1 MNQEKMIE
9 IASEIIFSHEGNY
22 GSVNR
27 DDNGAISV
35 GKVQWHGNR
44 ALNLMRTICKALG
57 ASQSTSFL
65 GEALYTEITAKGT
78 SWAKRKA
85 TEAESARISQALSTE
100 EGKKAQDA
108 LALADIT
115 GYCTHIKNLG
125 VTDPAA
131 IIFMADIENQG
142 GAGASKRIIQAA
154 SGKNLDALYI
164 AAKVDR
170 VFRKYTARR
179 DAVYAEV
186 KQYEEKK
193 EGTQMAVLIGHAS
206 IDENG
211 TIQGR
216 TAGDQTAKEIC
227 TRSWYNKPW
236 NVYLECLDDNLTEKA
251 AVFMEQICADADFGY
266 SQPNRWKGY
275 NSIINN
281 GRKVAGAKGDFDCS
295 SLVLSCYILAGL
307 SIAATGYTGNMK
319 SILVGTGKFK
329 AHTASKYIS
338 SDAHAKRGGIYL
350 SEGSHVVMALSNGK
364 NASESSSGG
373 SGSTQISEGNKK
385 YVGQG
390 IGTATAKTNMN
401 VRSGSGTGNPSIGG
415 VNKGASVE
423 VLEKLSNGWLK
434 IVWPG
439 ASCGYAYTSNRSGK
453 YYTYVA
459 NKAVGSGNASLKPV
473 AAKSKSNA
481 LAGTYTT
488 TANLNLRAKPG
499 VLKANNVITV
509 MDKGD
514 KVQNYGYYTMIN
526 GVKWLYVAYE
536 NLTGY
541 CSEEYLK
548 K

>member
-1 MNQEKMIE
+1 MNLAQIAE
-9 IASEIIFSHEGNY
+9 IAAKIIFSHEGNY

-57 ASQSTSFL
+57 ASQSTSIL
-65 GEALYTEITAKGT
+65 GAALCTEINAKST

-85 TEAESARISQALSTE
+85 TEEESARISKVLSTE
-100 EGKKAQDA
+100 EGKRAQDA

-154 SGKNLDALYI
+154 SGKNLDALYV
-164 AAKVDR
+164 AAKEDR
-170 VFRKYTARR
+170 VFKKYTARR
-179 DAVYAEV
+179 NAVYAEV

-211 TIQGR
+211 TIQGK
-216 TAGDQTAKEIC
+216 TAGDQTGKEIC

-236 NVYLECLDDNLTEKA
+236 NVYLECLDDNLAEKA
-251 AVFMEQICADADFGY
+251 AGFMEQICADADFGY

-281 GRKVAGAKGDFDCS
+281 GRKVAGTKGDFDCS

-338 SDAHAKRGGIYL
+338 SDAYAKRGGIYL

-364 NASESSSGG
+364 NASESSSDG
-373 SGSTQISEGNKK
+373 SGSAQTSEGNKK

-401 VRSGSGTGNPSIGG
+401 VRAGSGTGNPSIGG

-439 ASCGYAYTSNRSGK
+439 AKCGYAYTSNTSGK
-453 YYTYVA
+453 YYTYVKNA
-459 NKAVGSGNASLKPV
+459 DEGTGNNSLKPA
-473 AAKSKSNA
+473 AAKNKDGSLN
-481 LAGTYTT
+481 GTYTT
-488 TANLNLRAKPG
+488 TANLNMRAKPG
-499 VLKANNVITV
+499 VLKADNVITV
-509 MDKGD
+509 LPKGA
-514 KVQNYGYYTMIN
+514 KVRNYGYYTMVN
-526 GVKWLYVAYE
+526 GVKWLYVAYKK
-536 NLTGY
+536 LTGY
-541 CSEEYLK
+541 CSEEYLNK
-548 K
+548 

>member
-1 MNQEKMIE
+1 MNLAQIVEK
-9 IASEIIFSHEGNY
+9 ASEIIFSHEGNY

-27 DDNGAISV
+27 DDNGAISI

-44 ALNLMRTICKALG
+44 ALSLMKTICKALG
-57 ASQSTSFL
+57 ASQSTAIL
-65 GEALYTEITAKGT
+65 GAGIYAEITAKGT
-78 SWAKRKA
+78 SWATRKA
-85 TEAESARISQALSTE
+85 TEAESAKISQALITQ
-100 EGKKAQDA
+100 EGKKAQDE

-115 GYCTHIKNLG
+115 KYCTHVQSLG

-154 SGKNLDALYI
+154 SGKNLDALYT

-170 VFRKYTARR
+170 VFRKYMARR
-179 DAVYAEV
+179 DAVYKEV

-216 TAGDQTAKEIC
+216 TPGDQTAKEVC
-227 TRSWYNKPW
+227 TRNWYNKPW
-236 NVYLECLDDNLTEKA
+236 NVYLECLDDTMAEKA
-251 AVFMEQICADADFGY
+251 AGFMEEICADADFGY

-329 AHTASKYIS
+329 AYTDAKHIS
-338 SDAHAKRGGIYL
+338 SDAYAKRGGIYL
-350 SEGSHVVMALSNGK
+350 SEGSHVVMALGKGK
-364 NASESSSGG
+364 NASESSSAGQE
-373 SGSTQISEGNKK
+373 STKPSEGNKK

-401 VRSGSGTGNPSIGG
+401 VRSGSGTGHPSIGG

-423 VLEKLSNGWLK
+423 VLEKLSNGWYK

-439 ASCGYAYTSNRSGK
+439 ASCGYAYTSNASNK
-453 YYTYVA
+453 YYKYVQ
-459 NKAVGSGNASLKPV
+459 NSKEGTGNNSLKPV
-473 AAKSKSNA
+473 GAKSLDKSLSGA
-481 LAGTYTT
+481 YTT
-488 TANLNLRAKPG
+488 TANLNMRAKPG
-499 VLKANNVITV
+499 VLKSTNVITV
-509 MDKGD
+509 LPKGA
-514 KVQNYGYYTMIN
+514 VVRNYGYYTMVN
-526 GVKWLYVAYE
+526 GVKWLYVAYN